1 VTNKVNAFLADY
13 RLHQMLSQ
21 SKSSFN
27 LRDIMDHKKILL
39 IKLNKGK
46 LRQSADLLGSLF
58 MAKLQLA
65 AFSRADIPEAA
76 RVPFYLYI
84 DEFQNFAS
92 ESFGVVLSEAR
103 KYGLSLILAHQTLQ
117 QIPKEL
123 RSVILGNAGIQ
134 VYFRTNRED
143 AELLAKEAFIYDGYQ
158 VKTMQ
163 ITGDR
168 MNTKFWSMGEE
179 WEHNFDQ
186 LQNMPPR
193 HCLIKHKIQGG
204 ILPLETA
211 SIEPAWEALNLT
223 PEEYLEYLNDLPFGH
238 KYLLERTAL
247 TQLPAPPAQ
256 LPPTPSGKSGKTPPP
271 PEVKTKVE
279 PEEQAFLEFIISLQ
293 DTPISTVYKEL
304 QVSVLKGND
313 LCDSLK
319 TQGFIEEIET
329 RLGTAGRRTIFFVP
343 TFTAFELL
351 GKEPPPG
358 RGGAIH
364 RHIQHLIE
372 EGAAANGFTATCEY
386 DLGNGGIVDVHLE
399 KGDYRVAVEIAVASR
414 PSREIAHI
422 KNAIVAGY
430 DRVFDVF
437 VDQRLLDRT
446 QEALLGGFSAEN
458 REKIQLLHLS
468 KLNELIFGI
477 VSVVGGRVNLPAEL
491 LNP

>member
-1 VTNKVNAFLADY
+1 
-13 RLHQMLSQ
+13 
-21 SKSSFN
+21 
-27 LRDIMDHKKILL
+27 MDHKKILL

-65 AFSRADIPEAA
+65 AFSRADIPIAA

-123 RSVILGNAGIQ
+123 RSVILDNAGIQ

-179 WEHNFDQ
+179 WEHNFAQ

-204 ILPLETA
+204 MLPLETA
-211 SIEPAWEALNLT
+211 SIEPVFQVLGMT
-223 PEEYLEYLNDLPFGH
+223 PGEYTDYLASLPFGH
-238 KYLLERTAL
+238 KYLIERAAL
-247 TQLPAPPAQ
+247 TQRAAPPSQ
-256 LPPTPSGKSGKTPPP
+256 LPPTPSGKSGKTLPP
-271 PEVKTKVE
+271 PEVKPKLE
-279 PEEQAFLEFIISLQ
+279 PEEQAFLEFIIANP
-293 DTPISTVYKEL
+293 DTPISMVYKEL
-304 QVSVLKGND
+304 QMSVRRGND
-313 LCDSLK
+313 LRDSLK
-319 TQGFIEEIET
+319 TQGFIAEIET
-329 RLGTAGRRTIFFVP
+329 RLGAAGRRTIFFVP
-343 TFTAFELL
+343 TFTAFELV

-372 EGAAANGFTATCEY
+372 EGAAANGFAAMCEY
-386 DLGNGGIVDVHLE
+386 DLGNGGIVDVHLG
-399 KGDYRVAVEIAVASR
+399 KGGLSR
-414 PSREIAHI
+414 CR
-422 KNAIVAGY
+422 
-430 DRVFDVF
+430 
-437 VDQRLLDRT
+437 
-446 QEALLGGFSAEN
+446 
-458 REKIQLLHLS
+458 
-468 KLNELIFGI
+468 
-477 VSVVGGRVNLPAEL
+477 
-491 LNP
+491 